1 MERRTVPLYFLDYS
15 FHLDSDNNLQFDKDL
30 SPHQLYVKE
39 GDEFI
44 VEVRDGM
51 VTFVKQCQKS

>member
-1 MERRTVPLYFLDYS
+1 MERRTVPLYFLDYT
-15 FHLDSDNNLQFDKDL
+15 FHLDSDNNLQFDRDL
-30 SPHQLYVKE
+30 SLHQLYVKE
-39 GDEFI
+39 GDEFV